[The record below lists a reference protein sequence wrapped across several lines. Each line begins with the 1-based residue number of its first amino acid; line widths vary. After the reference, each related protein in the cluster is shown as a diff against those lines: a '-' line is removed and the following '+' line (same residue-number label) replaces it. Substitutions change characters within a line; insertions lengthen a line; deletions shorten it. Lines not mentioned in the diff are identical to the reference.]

1 MCNFALQD
9 VGQFIRHL
17 FPKYHQFALEIDDC
31 SKIIPFLINSNHYTF
46 LPKDMAEPFV
56 TDKKLQIIPLLD
68 LQTPM
73 INSYII
79 GNTTKRE
86 LWEQIFIKNKM

>member
-1 MCNFALQD
+1 
-9 VGQFIRHL
+9 VYHTIFIHI
-17 FPKYHQFALEIDDC
+17 FQGEFCFCTKIEIDDC
-31 SKIIPFLINSNHYTF
+31 SKIIPFLINSNNYTF
-46 LPKDMAEPFV
+46 LPEDMAEPFV

-79 GNTTKRE
+79 GSTTKRE
-86 LWEQIFIKNKM
+86 LWEHIFIKRR